1 MSHDIYPHELA
12 ETLSKTIPSFEHI
25 EAIPVEPTKKTNK
38 TVHLSIIQPSLITY
52 CDVLGCKTNLKMCA
66 IRHKNLNN
74 HNLVFF
80 ECEDCEIG
88 KKCYEIY
95 MLDKYIKEQ
104 NSLNEERKQF
114 MHRQDEIDK
123 KRAAIMDFAN
133 YTNRLKSR
141 EPENKAKTRAITDVS
156 KSGKNK
162 SGKTRQKT
170 QRKRNQKSTLD
181 K

>member
-25 EAIPVEPTKKTNK
+25 EAIPVEPTKKT
-38 TVHLSIIQPSLITY
+38 VHLSVIQPSLITY

-88 KKCYEIY
+88 KKCYDIY
-95 MLDKYIKEQ
+95 MLDKEQ

-133 YTNRLKSR
+133 RLKSR
-141 EPENKAKTRAITDVS
+141 EPENNVKTRDITDVS